1 MRHTTIFLAL
11 ALALAA
17 TAGCVPSYGVAQGEF
32 DRYWRLTD
40 MSSGV
45 RAAPPR
51 AGEGFRI
58 PSMWIIHV
66 EDDETVASDSLR
78 RAAAELR
85 QGADE
90 MELSISSSHT
100 AGMVDMLRDIRLAME
115 GIEDMLATAGRAG
128 GNQRAAALASA
139 LVKAEIISRPFTAGP
154 GSPAARP
161 GDVFGPAAGP
171 MPQMLA
177 AYLNKQSEGG
187 LFGEL
192 TPAQRRRLHDALAE
206 MIVQAGFE
214 VAGKAATR
222 QVRREVAE
230 MMLAGTSP
238 AALQRDLSGLLA
250 ERLATA
256 PPARGNGK
264 QQFFRNVL
272 KWGPKVL
279 GLMESFLGQWDQ
291 METITVEL
299 LERRGRMA
307 AAVTFDLKPG
317 KQVRIADVVAGM
329 PAVVLYGTCRLVI
342 QPDAAGL
349 GPLRGAGE
357 TVISFESGKGG
368 GAVELRYEGLIF
380 ALARLLAVPLAD
392 GPLRELRVTSTAPP
406 EGRQMFNLAVLS
418 EASDDKADPRRMI
431 VLQDTSIKRLVRE
444 AFEVRTVTQDA
455 QRVFNYITPKRRYTY
470 VTDKHGP

>member
-1 MRHTTIFLAL
+1 MRIVILAL
-11 ALALAA
+11 ALAAA
-17 TAGCVPSYGVAQGEF
+17 TAGCVPSHPVAEGEF
-32 DRYWRLTD
+32 DRYWLLTD

-100 AGMVDMLRDIRLAME
+100 AGMVDVLRDIRLAME
-115 GIEDMLATAGRAG
+115 RTEDMLATAGRAS

-161 GDVFGPAAGP
+161 GDIFGPAAGP
-171 MPQMLA
+171 MLQMLA
-177 AYLNKQSEGG
+177 SCLNEQADGG
-187 LFGEL
+187 LFGQL
-192 TPAQRRRLHDALAE
+192 TPAEKRRLHNALAE

-222 QVRREVAE
+222 QVRQEIAE
-230 MMLAGTSP
+230 MMRGGTSP
-238 AALQRDLSGLLA
+238 AALQRDLAGLLA

-256 PPARGNGK
+256 PPARGNSK

-279 GLMESFLGQWDQ
+279 GLMESLLGQWDR
-291 METITVEL
+291 MDTITVEL
-299 LERRGRMA
+299 LQRRGRMA
-307 AAVTFDLKPG
+307 AAVTFAVKPG
-317 KQVRIADVVAGM
+317 KQVRLADIFPGM
-329 PAVVLYGTCRLVI
+329 PAVVFEGTCRLVI
-342 QPDAAGL
+342 QPDAAGT
-349 GPLRGAGE
+349 GQ
-357 TVISFESGKGG
+357 TVISFQPGKGG
-368 GAVELRYEGLIF
+368 GAVELHYEGLIF

-406 EGRQMFNLAVLS
+406 EGRQMFNIAVLS
-418 EASDDKADPRRMI
+418 EATDDKADPRRMI
-431 VLQDTSIKRLVRE
+431 VLQDTSIKHLVRE
-444 AFEVRTVTQDA
+444 AFEVKTVSQRRRTV
-455 QRVFNYITPKRRYTY
+455 VNYITPDKRYTY
-470 VTDKHGP
+470 DSGEEKAGR